1 MVLKM
6 DIKSF
11 IKDTNKISKIATMVI
26 FLALIRTISEPFRL
40 QYYSQADLT
49 YEQVKPFLVGGLV
62 ASVGLLVI
70 TLLSFYGKHKTII
83 AVCILTIISMLIVKR
98 IYF

>member
-1 MVLKM
+1 M

-11 IKDTNKISKIATMVI
+11 IKDSNKISKTATVI
-26 FLALIRTISEPFRL
+26 IFIALIRTISEPFRL
-40 QYYSQADLT
+40 QYYSSSDLT
-49 YEQVKPFLVGGLV
+49 YDQIKPFLIGALV
-62 ASVGLLVI
+62 AAVGLFLV